1 MGGWRRGAR
10 GQRVKQVGMRGR
22 RDAGWGAEASPWT
35 PQGLS
40 SLAAY
45 VAAPWGACGSPCMSR
60 RAVLFRSRCTSR
72 SCLFDPLF
80 DAVDAACLWWGV
92 RLGPDPSGR
101 SYRLLTGAPCWRHGQ
116 HPYAKDARAEITR
129 VRRSLGAW
137 DSFSVGAGWGVQGWS
152 ACRSGASVRRCA
164 HSRSLRASVR
174 CACRRLG
181 AASARFWPPLRS
193 SWSLSQRA
201 RAASSTHRCRG
212 RRFPLWC
219 RRRGVLLVVSR
230 GALPVAE
237 PTPCTKG
244 ACGGAATLGAFAP
257 SAESTRR
264 RRVVDTWEFVLDWC
278 VREKVYRVGVIGP
291 AVLCTSLRH
300 APGPTSRSLI
310 RACAGPRPTSRSRR
324 PLRSL
329 WGSRSASALLR
340 ALSPGGCPGRRARRV
355 PSASEHE
362 ATREKVCNCRLLG
375 PAAPDHGVPVHGAA
389 APGAR
394 GSVCCVPALLG
405 LLAPDLD
412 APAGHSTRGAFPL
425 LFLPL
430 WRRHRGM
437 LLVVAR
443 GASPVVG
450 PAPYA

>member
-1 MGGWRRGAR
+1 MASILMPRMCAPRSRGCAALWVRGTRSRLAPGGVYRVGLLADPVPLYVAARTPGAYGPPFAVRAGASGLRAPDFGRLCGAR
-10 GQRVKQVGMRGR
+10 GV
-22 RDAGWGAEASPWT
+22 
-35 PQGLS
+35 
-40 SLAAY
+40 
-45 VAAPWGACGSPCMSR
+45 
-60 RAVLFRSRCTSR
+60 SR
-72 SCLFDPLF
+72 SAPALLP
-80 DAVDAACLWWGV
+80 APTGVVD
-92 RLGPDPSGR
+92 
-101 SYRLLTGAPCWRHGQ
+101 
-116 HPYAKDARAEITR
+116 
-129 VRRSLGAW
+129 
-137 DSFSVGAGWGVQGWS
+137 
-152 ACRSGASVRRCA
+152 GASRF
-164 HSRSLRASVR
+164 
-174 CACRRLG
+174 G
-181 AASARFWPPLRS
+181 AAGVACFW
-193 SWSLSQRA
+193 
-201 RAASSTHRCRG
+201 
-212 RRFPLWC
+212 
-219 RRRGVLLVVSR
+219 VSR

-329 WGSRSASALLR
+329 RGSRSASALLR

-412 APAGHSTRGAFPL
+412 APAGHSSRGAFPL

>member
-1 MGGWRRGAR
+1 VGSSPGPGPLGAIVPAFNRGALLAAWPASLCQGCARRDHEGAPLFGCVGLVLGWRR
-10 GQRVKQVGMRGR
+10 VGC
-22 RDAGWGAEASPWT
+22 T
-35 PQGLS
+35 GLVCS
-40 SLAAY
+40 QI
-45 VAAPWGACGSPCMSR
+45 
-60 RAVLFRSRCTSR
+60 RCLCT
-72 SCLFDPLF
+72 
-80 DAVDAACLWWGV
+80 
-92 RLGPDPSGR
+92 
-101 SYRLLTGAPCWRHGQ
+101 
-116 HPYAKDARAEITR
+116 
-129 VRRSLGAW
+129 
-137 DSFSVGAGWGVQGWS
+137 
-152 ACRSGASVRRCA
+152 
-164 HSRSLRASVR
+164 SLRALPGPTGLRSLCVPAPR
-174 CACRRLG
+174 GCERPIL
-181 AASARFWPPLRS
+181 AASAELVE
-193 SWSLSQRA
+193 SLTA
-201 RAASSTHRCRG
+201 RPRCFQHLRCRG

>member
-1 MGGWRRGAR
+1 MVCS
-10 GQRVKQVGMRGR
+10 QI
-22 RDAGWGAEASPWT
+22 
-35 PQGLS
+35 
-40 SLAAY
+40 
-45 VAAPWGACGSPCMSR
+45 
-60 RAVLFRSRCTSR
+60 RCLCT
-72 SCLFDPLF
+72 
-80 DAVDAACLWWGV
+80 
-92 RLGPDPSGR
+92 
-101 SYRLLTGAPCWRHGQ
+101 
-116 HPYAKDARAEITR
+116 
-129 VRRSLGAW
+129 
-137 DSFSVGAGWGVQGWS
+137 
-152 ACRSGASVRRCA
+152 
-164 HSRSLRASVR
+164 SLRALPGPTGLRSLCVPAPR
-174 CACRRLG
+174 GCERPVL
-181 AASARFWPPLRS
+181 AASAELVE
-193 SWSLSQRA
+193 SLTA
-201 RAASSTHRCRG
+201 RPRCFQHLRCRG

-244 ACGGAATLGAFAP
+244 ACGGAATPGAFAP

-300 APGPTSRSLI
+300 APGPTGRSLI
-310 RACAGPRPTSRSRR
+310 RACAGPGPTSRSRR

-450 PAPYA
+450 PAPCA